1 MSHQVPVSRGLQEA
15 WIGVLLHQGASLP
28 LSHVK
33 ARGRGSLQVHPG
45 QLPGL
50 VVYVHL
56 RKEGKHV
63 GEGRVGQ
70 ARGPEGH
77 GVGGGGGG

>member
-1 MSHQVPVSRGLQEA
+1 MQGLCVAAAAQRGRGGRGLGHQVPVSRGLQEA

-56 RKEGKHV
+56 W
-63 GEGRVGQ
+63 EGRQ
-70 ARGPEGH
+70 ARG
-77 GVGGGGGG
+77 